1 MSRLPHHSHASHP
14 NIFLSSWPL
23 ASWGRSPGA
32 LPGAVFHWGLLQIS
46 GLRGKVLRYSLA
58 GGAGRGGDGGW
69 RAGPLSE
76 PLVPLSWKGWEGGQ
90 AGNFTRVTTLIPQ
103 HTLQSGSS

>member
-58 GGAGRGGDGGW
+58 GEGGGEAMVAGGRGHFQSLWSPCPGKVG
-69 RAGPLSE
+69 RGPRPVILLE
-76 PLVPLSWKGWEGGQ
+76 
-90 AGNFTRVTTLIPQ
+90 
-103 HTLQSGSS
+103 LQL